1 MSADDAPPIE
11 STCVPVSHRKW
22 TVEDVR
28 QLVSRLFNKRP
39 CWLQVQ
45 AALALYGGKDV
56 VVCAATGF
64 GKTLTFWI
72 PLLMALDEGRDKLTI
87 VVTPLN
93 LLGKQN
99 ADNLKEVGITA
110 VAVDAETLNEDLSK
124 VKILPGFPNIRVL
137 TFM

>member
-1 MSADDAPPIE
+1 MRINDTPPIE
-11 STCVPVSHRKW
+11 SISAPGLSRKW
-22 TVEDVR
+22 SVNDVR
-28 QLVSRLFNKRP
+28 QLVSRVFGKRP

-45 AALALYGGKDV
+45 AALAVYGGNDV

-72 PLLMALDEGRDKLTI
+72 PLLMALEEGRDKVSI

-99 ADNLKEVGITA
+99 VESLKNAGIRA
-110 VAVDAETLNEDLSK
+110 VAVDGDTLNEDILK
-124 VKILPGFPNIRVL
+124 VRAFSDCI
-137 TFM
+137 